1 MHSGDSLLLAGASV
15 RAAAFAA
22 FRAGLQPWCI
32 DHFADA
38 DLHMRCPS
46 AALPAEQYPVGFSEA
61 LAAGP
66 PGPWMYTGALENR
79 PALVAKISRQRP
91 LWGNEAAVLE
101 RVRSPLAVA
110 EVLAA
115 RVLPCPLVASRP
127 TSQRRW
133 LRKPLAGAG
142 GRGIR
147 FATLSD
153 QGLAEPTRWYFQ
165 EFIEGEACAAVYLG
179 DGRQAQFLG
188 LTRQLV
194 GKDWLHAGPF
204 GYCGSVG
211 PLVVEHSTAEK
222 LAMLGT
228 ALVEGFCLRGLFGV
242 DCIFQDGVPFPVE
255 VNPRYTASMELW
267 DFILGM
273 PLLAQHRCV
282 FEGDAPAPPVSRLS
296 SCKVFGK
303 AVLFA
308 RQAFTFPEHG
318 PWTASLQAAAD
329 IWALPEFADIP
340 RAGTRIEVGSPVLT
354 IFAQADSMK
363 TCLEALQQI
372 AADLEGSLNC

>member
-1 MHSGDSLLLAGASV
+1 MHSGASLLLAGASV
-15 RAAAFAA
+15 RAAAFASL
-22 FRAGLQPWCI
+22 RAGLQPWCV
-32 DHFADA
+32 DLFADA
-38 DLHMRCPS
+38 DLQLRCPCLALS
-46 AALPAEQYPVGFSEA
+46 AHQYPEGLSDA

-66 PGPWMYTGALENR
+66 AGPWMYTGALENR
-79 PALVAKISRQRP
+79 PALVAKISCHRP

-115 RVLPCPLVASRP
+115 RVLPCPLVAPRP

-133 LRKPLAGAG
+133 LRKALAGAG

-153 QGLAEPTRWYFQ
+153 QGLAKPTRWYFQ

-211 PLVVEHSTAEK
+211 PLVVEHPTAEK

-242 DCIFQDGVPFPVE
+242 DCILQDGVPFPVE

-282 FEGDAPAPPVSRLS
+282 FEGDAPAPPISRPS
-296 SCKVFGK
+296 THKVCGK
-303 AVLFA
+303 AILFA
-308 RQAFTFPEHG
+308 HQSLTFPEHG
-318 PWTASLQAAAD
+318 PWSASLQAAAD
-329 IWALPEFADIP
+329 VWSLPAFADIP
-340 RAGTRIEVGSPVLT
+340 RAGSRIEAGSPVLT

-363 TCLEALQQI
+363 ACLEPLQQI
-372 AADLEGSLNC
+372 AADLDGSLNC